1 VSWRARWGAWREQAR
16 GPWWLAVLAL
26 LTLAFA
32 TARLLVPHRE
42 PSWAGTYQALAHVFV
57 GGLVGAWLADRKANV
72 ELVYLAVVL
81 SAVELGA
88 FLLAV
93 FGGGS

>member
-1 VSWRARWGAWREQAR
+1 VNWRTRFESWREQAR

-32 TARLLVPHRE
+32 TARLLVPHRALS
-42 PSWAGTYQALAHVFV
+42 PAGTYQALAHLFV
-57 GGLVGAWLADRKANV
+57 GGLVGAWLADRRANV
-72 ELVYLAVVL
+72 ELLYMAVVL

-88 FLLAV
+88 FLLAAT
-93 FGGGS
+93 GGSP